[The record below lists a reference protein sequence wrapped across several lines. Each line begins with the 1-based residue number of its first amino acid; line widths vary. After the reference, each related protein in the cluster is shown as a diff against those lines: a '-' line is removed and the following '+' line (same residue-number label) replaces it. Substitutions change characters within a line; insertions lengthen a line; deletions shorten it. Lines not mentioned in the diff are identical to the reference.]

1 MKVKNYIENEEK
13 DSFICEDLDDLVDS
27 DKEWIYT
34 NLLIKNINIYT
45 YIYNSILKIIYLYI
59 LL

>member
-34 NLLIKNINIYT
+34 NLLIKNINIYN
-45 YIYNSILKIIYLYI
+45 IILKIIYLYI
-59 LL
+59 FF